1 MSKTEALRTEK
12 NVIISRIENAEKINP
27 AMAIPERPRHNNP
40 IGVLGTGERYRVT
53 FEDEEGLKYYLIISS
68 DEQEDYITGMQG
80 TIAVNGDRVV
90 SWSNRRVG
98 RRVLLRLRRAA
109 FILLVVII
117 ILLLCYMIGSIA
129 EKRFIP

>member
-12 NVIISRIENAEKINP
+12 NVIISRIENAEKNNP